1 MPAGSA
7 ATPQRPSSGAGAACG
22 AGPARHSGLSL
33 RSWTASGL
41 GSRAPRAPALCR
53 RVMQARCAAPLCRRV
68 VQPRYAGALC
78 SAPVWPYLGSMG
90 RILFLIIAALVA
102 FMIVTWVVHALMF
115 FFWIALVAVAGFGLL
130 RLGRWSSARR
140 SRG

>member
-1 MPAGSA
+1 M
-7 ATPQRPSSGAGAACG
+7 
-22 AGPARHSGLSL
+22 
-33 RSWTASGL
+33 
-41 GSRAPRAPALCR
+41 
-53 RVMQARCAAPLCRRV
+53 
-68 VQPRYAGALC
+68 QPRYAGALC
-78 SAPVWPYLGSMG
+78 
-90 RILFLIIAALVA
+90 VA